1 MHMYAYRSRYIHALT
16 HIHPQTYIY
25 MYTYTH
31 RDTLQMHTCYTHTPT
46 YAHILDITHTGALT
60 CCPLCFIVLARRV
73 LAFFALSFS
82 FQVVNSWKGLIAR
95 KRGMEKELGS
105 GRPCGEKLTCF
116 CSWQAGWGPMTQW
129 ALKLLSKLNDI
140 CKLTWAPQKQ

>member
-116 CSWQAGWGPMTQW
+116 CS
-129 ALKLLSKLNDI
+129 
-140 CKLTWAPQKQ
+140 